1 MTPAEIGGL
10 FREFGRVRKRETEHI
25 TGSGLGLALVRKL
38 AALYDGGV
46 AVESV
51 PGEGSVFTVRL
62 RRCRGAGLE
71 G

>member
-1 MTPAEIGGL
+1 
-10 FREFGRVRKRETEHI
+10 
-25 TGSGLGLALVRKL
+25 VRKL

-46 AVESV
+46 EVESA

-71 G
+71 D